1 MEDIN
6 PTVEGEIISINL
18 SLYEIEICYIHSK
31 SDEVSGL
38 VAKHPIL
45 WCIGQKN
52 WLEIQLYDVQ
62 ERLINSRI
70 SNLVLSSGRA
80 QFQIGD
86 EFVEVVQEGPT
97 EYLELW
103 WGKGDSHNRIYI

>member
-31 SDEVSGL
+31 FDEVSGL

-45 WCIGQKN
+45 WCIDQKN
-52 WLEIQLYDVQ
+52 WLEMQLHDVQ

-70 SNLVLSSGRA
+70 SNLVLSSGSDLNFDLSRTTCPCVRPT
-80 QFQIGD
+80 GD
-86 EFVEVVQEGPT
+86 TGRVCIHRRRQVA
-97 EYLELW
+97 
-103 WGKGDSHNRIYI
+103 

>member
-31 SDEVSGL
+31 TDEVSGL

-45 WCIGQKN
+45 WCTLQKD
-52 WLEIQLYDVQ
+52 WLEMQLYDVQ

-103 WGKGDSHNRIYI
+103 WGKGDSHHRIYI